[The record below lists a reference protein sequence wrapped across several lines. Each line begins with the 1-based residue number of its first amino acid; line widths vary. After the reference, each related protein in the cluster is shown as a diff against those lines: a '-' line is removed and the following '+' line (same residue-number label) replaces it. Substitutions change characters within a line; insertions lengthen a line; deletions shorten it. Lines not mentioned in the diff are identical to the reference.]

1 MLSADHRTR
10 FISFDAEGTL
20 ATHAF
25 SRTFMREVV
34 PALYARKHG
43 LGLEEATTQVFSGY
57 ENIGMQRREWYD
69 IQHWFHW
76 FGLGSPFPVI
86 EEHRSAIEFY
96 PEVSSVLESLSGR
109 YSLVV
114 ASSTPFEFL
123 RPLLRDVE
131 HHFLRFFS
139 ATSQWG
145 KLKDEEF
152 FKWLCRELDAEPS
165 EVVHVGDSW
174 EHDFVGSSGAGIVA
188 YHLDRSDT
196 ANGSLG
202 NLLDLLPLLG

>member
-1 MLSADHRTR
+1 MSATNRHTR
-10 FISFDAEGTL
+10 FVSFDAEGTL

-25 SRTFMREVV
+25 TRTFMQEVV

-43 LGLEEATTQVFSGY
+43 LGLEEATTQVFSEY
-57 ENIGMQRREWYD
+57 ESIGMQRREWYD

-86 EEHRSAIEFY
+86 DEHRSAIEFY

-109 YSLVV
+109 YTLVV
-114 ASSTPFEFL
+114 ASSTPLEFL

-139 ATSQWG
+139 AMSEWG

-152 FKWLCRELDAEPS
+152 FRWLCRELGAEPS

-174 EHDFVGSSGAGIVA
+174 EHDFVGSSRAGIVA
-188 YHLDRSDT
+188 YHLDRYAA

-202 NLLDLLPLLG
+202 SLLDLLPLLE